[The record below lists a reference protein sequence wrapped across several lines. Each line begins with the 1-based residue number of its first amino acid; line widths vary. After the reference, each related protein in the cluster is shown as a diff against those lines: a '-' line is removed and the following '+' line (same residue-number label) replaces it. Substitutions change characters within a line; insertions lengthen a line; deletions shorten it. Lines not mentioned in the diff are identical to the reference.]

1 VSLTRVAAQ
10 NGGPVYA
17 HKPVFGALV
26 LFPDPL
32 AGQLSLGRVG
42 LGLAFQRRFSG
53 VPACPD
59 VMYADQLHEMSSI
72 NLSDSLSLPN
82 GAEVG
87 EGSKFVVNV
96 ADTGV
101 VALSASCQPVTYTNF
116 GFAGI
121 DFPDG
126 YTPASGNLHDLET
139 FAPTASA
146 CAPPPPSGG
155 GGGGSGGGGGCAITS
170 PSSTAQ
176 PPAVRPRLI
185 SRQ

>member
-26 LFPDPL
+26 LLPDPL
-32 AGQLSLGRVG
+32 AGQLSLGRAD
-42 LGLAFQRRFSG
+42 LDLAFQRRFSG

-59 VMYADQLHEMSSI
+59 VMYADQLHDMSSI

-101 VALSASCQPVTYTNF
+101 VAFPLHASRSHTQTSDSRASTSQT
-116 GFAGI
+116 G
-121 DFPDG
+121 
-126 YTPASGNLHDLET
+126 TPRRQGTSTTLKPSL
-139 FAPTASA
+139 
-146 CAPPPPSGG
+146 PPP
-155 GGGGSGGGGGCAITS
+155 A
-170 PSSTAQ
+170 
-176 PPAVRPRLI
+176 PARRRLL
-185 SRQ
+185 RAVAAVAVVAAVP